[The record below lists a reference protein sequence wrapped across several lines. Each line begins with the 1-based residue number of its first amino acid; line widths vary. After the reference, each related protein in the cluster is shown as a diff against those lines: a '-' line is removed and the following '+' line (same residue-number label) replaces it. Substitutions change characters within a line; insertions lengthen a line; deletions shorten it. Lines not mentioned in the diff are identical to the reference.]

1 MVALF
6 GSDPEDGNQ
15 RELGAEPEFW
25 DMNFFILR
33 RGQKL
38 GPFPEES
45 VAEMLA
51 RGELKAGD
59 LVSHGEQKDWLSLSR
74 FLELRQRPTIASEA
88 GGAAAAPAHEAA
100 PAFAPVPSET
110 YFLRRNAGDAEEA
123 TLTEAE
129 REVMAGGRWV
139 TFEYCVSLGVSF
151 KHTSAPVRLRAGDDG
166 FAPALS
172 YSLRSMVLGWWGV
185 PGPIWVYSTLRHNVR
200 GGQDVTLESL
210 TKQVG
215 HARAA
220 AACARRQ
227 TSARPGALMDSLG
240 GMMVALALAMWLGLG
255 WLGGAFTRGDLGEP
269 APGPGSKEFN
279 TADGYL
285 VKSKRSAIFGN
296 VPKAMELADVFNKRA
311 KESFLTL
318 ARENP
323 QLGELV
329 TSNLAI
335 VTFCELHEDRV
346 IFLVQVPGLQKL
358 PPSLQNRFGDDLWH
372 SSSLA
377 ITDGKAGFVGLRVS
391 VGIRSAV
398 KYEQVLVGRYI
409 RDFEA
414 HNTGLRSRSEGHRS
428 KSKLYPLFVP
438 VEQLDSWKDE

>member
-1 MVALF
+1 MVALL
-6 GSDPEDGNQ
+6 GSDTEDWIQ
-15 RELGAEPEFW
+15 RELGAEPKFW

-45 VAEMLA
+45 VEEMSA

-59 LVSHGEQKDWLSLSR
+59 LVSHGEEKDWLPLGR
-74 FLELRQRPTIASEA
+74 FLELRQQSATTSEA
-88 GGAAAAPAHEAA
+88 GGAAAAPAHEAP

-110 YFLRRNAGDAEEA
+110 SFLRRNAGDADA
-123 TLTEAE
+123 DTLTEVE
-129 REVMAGGRWV
+129 REVMAGGRLV
-139 TFEYCVSLGVSF
+139 TFEYCCSLVVSF
-151 KHTSAPVRLRAGDDG
+151 KHTSAPVLLRAGEDG

-172 YSLRSMVLGWWGV
+172 HSLRSMLLGWWGI
-185 PGPIWVYSTLRHNVR
+185 PGPIWVFSTLRHNAR

-240 GMMVALALAMWLGLG
+240 GMMVALALAMGLGLG
-255 WLGGAFTRGDLGEP
+255 WLGWAFTHGDLGEP

-285 VKSKRSAIFGN
+285 VKSNRSAIFGN

-323 QLGELV
+323 NLGELV
-329 TSNLAI
+329 TSDVAI
-335 VTFCELHEDRV
+335 VSFCELHEDRV

-358 PPSLQNRFGDDLWH
+358 PLSLQNRFADDVWRN
-372 SSSLA
+372 SSLA
-377 ITDGKAGFVGLRVS
+377 ITDGRAGFVGLRVS
-391 VGIRSAV
+391 VGIRSIA

-414 HNTGLRSRSEGHRS
+414 NNTGLRSRSEGHRS

-438 VEQLDSWKDE
+438 VEQLESWKDE